1 MAVALSGSS
10 QSLDALDKLLG
21 MVRVVQRTI
30 FAKVARDLGC
40 SLGRMCHH
48 HLEIWPNF
56 SGFGGKLKPGLIP

>member
-10 QSLDALDKLLG
+10 QSLNALDKLLG

-40 SLGRMCHH
+40 SLG
-48 HLEIWPNF
+48 
-56 SGFGGKLKPGLIP
+56 